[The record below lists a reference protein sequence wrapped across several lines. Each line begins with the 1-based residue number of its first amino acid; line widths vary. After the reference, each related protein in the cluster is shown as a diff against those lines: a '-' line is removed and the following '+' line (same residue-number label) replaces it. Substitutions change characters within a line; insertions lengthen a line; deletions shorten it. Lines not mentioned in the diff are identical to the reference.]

1 MSNQSLMLIVSFAG
15 IEWPVLITSEKPW
28 PSGAK
33 KATRIRNSGRSP
45 VVTRNLNREPT
56 PCPAMDPTSLV
67 SAMIAA
73 RIGQAQIA
81 AAARMMRQAES
92 AQLQSVVQLLAAANA
107 SGDALAAAVQTG
119 VGELVDISV

>member
-1 MSNQSLMLIVSFAG
+1 
-15 IEWPVLITSEKPW
+15 
-28 PSGAK
+28 
-33 KATRIRNSGRSP
+33 
-45 VVTRNLNREPT
+45 
-56 PCPAMDPTSLV
+56 MDPASLV

>member
-1 MSNQSLMLIVSFAG
+1 
-15 IEWPVLITSEKPW
+15 
-28 PSGAK
+28 
-33 KATRIRNSGRSP
+33 
-45 VVTRNLNREPT
+45 
-56 PCPAMDPTSLV
+56 MDPASLV

-92 AQLQSVVQLLAAANA
+92 AQLQSAVQLLAAANQ

>member
-1 MSNQSLMLIVSFAG
+1 
-15 IEWPVLITSEKPW
+15 
-28 PSGAK
+28 
-33 KATRIRNSGRSP
+33 
-45 VVTRNLNREPT
+45 
-56 PCPAMDPTSLV
+56 MDPTSLV

-92 AQLQSVVQLLAAANA
+92 AQLQSVVQLLAAASQ

-119 VGELVDISV
+119 VGELVDISA

>member
-1 MSNQSLMLIVSFAG
+1 
-15 IEWPVLITSEKPW
+15 
-28 PSGAK
+28 
-33 KATRIRNSGRSP
+33 
-45 VVTRNLNREPT
+45 
-56 PCPAMDPTSLV
+56 MDPASLV

-92 AQLQSVVQLLAAANA
+92 AQLQSVVQLLAAANQ

>member
-1 MSNQSLMLIVSFAG
+1 
-15 IEWPVLITSEKPW
+15 
-28 PSGAK
+28 
-33 KATRIRNSGRSP
+33 
-45 VVTRNLNREPT
+45 
-56 PCPAMDPTSLV
+56 MDPASLV

-92 AQLQSVVQLLAAANA
+92 AQLQSVVQLLAAANQ
-107 SGDALAAAVQTG
+107 SGEALAAAVQTD